1 MTFNYICT
9 RKIDNISQS
18 FIFDLANLNKTPA
31 DVATIAAEADTVMQA
46 IINLDNP
53 LWDSESL
60 VKHTVSTSN
69 SKQDIS
75 DWKAAVDVTIV
86 LKNYNATGKAAYY
99 TRTVNNI
106 ATTAL
111 VTQINTFISNIG
123 STLSTNNFYV
133 QSIIITEHIGG

>member
-9 RKIDNISQS
+9 RKIDNITQS

-31 DVATIAAEADTVMQA
+31 DIATIAAEADTVMQA

-53 LWDSESL
+53 LWDSGSL
-60 VKHTVSTSN
+60 IKHTVSTSN
-69 SKQDIS
+69 SKQDIA
-75 DWKAAVDVTIV
+75 DWKAAIDVTIV
-86 LKNYNATGKAAYY
+86 LKNYNTAGKAAYY

-123 STLSTNNFYV
+123 ATLSTNNFYV